1 MRVPAQDL
9 IEQLRRVAV
18 LDDTSAEGVRRRLAE
33 DPSLLVAEA
42 VRDEIGLRGEGFQHL
57 LCQEFGSEYLDTA
70 MLEKW
75 PIQPAAIE
83 YMPMQRAQDLAVF
96 PLSWDAS
103 RGRLLLV
110 TAYPINPH
118 VLADLESAFEDI
130 DVEMAFTDEKALL
143 SLQKRGYI
151 GRDDSMADLAGEDGF
166 EIGAA
171 SDEDAFP
178 GIYGGNISDYLYG
191 ESDEETDAA
200 AEESDEGVRG
210 NLLDMSV
217 MELLQPLG
225 QNRKT
230 CSVFFESH
238 DKRAAA
244 VYLQDGMVIHAECG
258 DLLGEDAVYEVLHW
272 DRGHFEILRR
282 GYPGSP
288 SMLATVEGLLLEG
301 VRRIDEA
308 GR

>member
-1 MRVPAQDL
+1 MNRVPSPEL
-9 IEQLRRVAV
+9 IGRLLRVGV
-18 LDDTSAEGVRRRLAE
+18 LDEATAAGVQRRMNE
-33 DPSLLVAEA
+33 DASLLVAEA
-42 VRDEIGLRGEGFQHL
+42 VRDETGLRGEAFRQL
-57 LCQEFGSEYLDTA
+57 LCQEFGSEHIDVQ

-75 PIQPAAIE
+75 PIQAAAVE
-83 YMPMQRAQDLAVF
+83 YMPMHRAQDLAVF
-96 PLSWDAS
+96 PLSWDAE
-103 RGRLLLV
+103 RRRLLLV

-118 VLADLESAFEDI
+118 VLAELESAMDG
-130 DVEMAFTDEKALL
+130 VEVELTFTDEKTLL

-151 GRDDSMADLAGEDGF
+151 GRDESMAGMAGADGF
-166 EIGAA
+166 EIGAD

-191 ESDEETDAA
+191 EAEDAA
-200 AEESDEGVRG
+200 ATSAEGDEGVRG

-238 DKRAAA
+238 DKQAAA

-258 DLLGEDAVYEVLHW
+258 DLRGEDAVYAVLNW
-272 DRGHFEILRR
+272 NRGHFEILRR

-301 VRRIDEA
+301 VRRIDET